1 MEDKSTTRE
10 RVDRELADKLKP
22 SRRSP
27 QEKLVLA
34 CRMLG
39 AQGHWHGGLAGQ
51 ITARG
56 ERPGTYW
63 TLKFGVGADEATLSD
78 LILVDDD
85 LKPLDGESLPN
96 PAVRFHLWVY
106 RVRPDVQSIVHTH
119 PPAVSALSMTGQ
131 PLKVA
136 HMDAT
141 PFHDN
146 CAYLEDWPGLPI
158 ADNEGEIIAGAL
170 GPQRKALLLAHHGL
184 LTAGAT
190 IEEAAVLALW
200 MEQAAQAQLRAAAV
214 GPIREVRPE
223 LAAESRDFLLK
234 PQITGLTFQY
244 FARRVLRADPGCL
257 AGATPA
263 A

>member
-1 MEDKSTTRE
+1 MEDKSTTRA
-10 RVDRELADKLKP
+10 RVDDELARKLQP
-22 SRRSP
+22 DSRSLK
-27 QEKLVLA
+27 EKFVLA

-56 ERPGTYW
+56 EQPGTYW
-63 TLKFGVGADEATLSD
+63 TLKFGVGADEATLAD

-85 LKPLDGESLPN
+85 LRPLDGVSLPN

-119 PPAVSALSMTGQ
+119 PPAVTALSMTGQ
-131 PLKVA
+131 RLAVA

-141 PFHDN
+141 PFYDN
-146 CAYLEDWPGLPI
+146 CGYLDDWPGLPI

-170 GPQRKALLLAHHGL
+170 KHRKALLLAHHGL
-184 LTAGAT
+184 LTAGAS
-190 IEEAAVLALW
+190 IEESAVLALW
-200 MEQAAQAQLRAAAV
+200 MEQVADAQVRAAAI
-214 GPIREVRPE
+214 GTIREVAPE
-223 LAAESRDFLLK
+223 LAREAREFLLK

-244 FARRVLRADPGCL
+244 FARRALREDPSCL
-257 AGATPA
+257 APAPA